1 MAGLTKANMLN
12 HAASAVNIGPANNE
26 IQHELSVSNPL
37 KIFNLGLVQKF
48 GAKISAMESR
58 ASLVEESIVNK
69 TSERLER
76 IMQDG
81 LHKLE
86 KRVVASEAVLKHLEQ
101 KVNE

>member
-1 MAGLTKANMLN
+1 
-12 HAASAVNIGPANNE
+12 
-26 IQHELSVSNPL
+26 
-37 KIFNLGLVQKF
+37 
-48 GAKISAMESR
+48 MESR